1 MHTELIGEKELKYHI
16 IERLKRLNT
25 LRESGDLLMGENII
39 KDPVQKI
46 LINFDRSDWFTN
58 TLVPIIE
65 VNAIDC
71 EKHAPGAGKLFLDL
85 VTHDLSKSI
94 RNNIVFKIEDDII
107 QNVLR
112 QINENSTGL
121 CHKDDYD
128 DYIEETLGFAS
139 KDIVQ
144 RALNLFKAGDQVRVE
159 KNFIR
164 KTTIEKTTGYV
175 FDNITF
181 NPAFNINSGWKRKDV
196 NVLLID
202 GIIES
207 VGEIHHMLE
216 KAYETGE
223 SYLLICSGILPEPL
237 SVIHTNFLRKTI
249 DVIVGTVDSNEF
261 GIQTMVD
268 LGTCCMTEPI
278 SAMKGESISQ
288 ASRREFTK
296 VDKVEVFPNKLM
308 ISNLC
313 ARDATNS
320 LLLDVM
326 RRAEDNND
334 IAYLYQK
341 RVKSL
346 SSSTIKV
353 SIGRDDID
361 RCKSVIEEVDLFF
374 RTSPMSLKWGFVKKS
389 ELDKL
394 PDDMSCLL
402 FGSQNVQPTHRIRKS
417 LETYL
422 SFREQVNKTGA
433 IITTQRD

>member
-1 MHTELIGEKELKYHI
+1 MYTELINEKELKYHI
-16 IERLKRLNT
+16 IERMKRLNA
-25 LRESGDLLMGENII
+25 LRSSGDLLMGDNII

-46 LINFDRSDWFTN
+46 LINFDRSDWFSN
-58 TLVPIIE
+58 TIVPIIE

-71 EKHAPGAGKLFLDL
+71 EKHAPGAGKIFLDL
-85 VTHDLSKSI
+85 VAHDLSKSI
-94 RNNIVFKIEDDII
+94 RDNMVFKIEDETI
-107 QNVLR
+107 QNILSE
-112 QINENSTGL
+112 INENSSGL

-128 DYIEETLGFAS
+128 DFMNETLGFAS

-144 RALNLFKAGDQVRVE
+144 RTLNLFRTGDQVRVE
-159 KNFIR
+159 KSLVR
-164 KTTIEKTTGYV
+164 KTTIDKTSGYV
-175 FDNITF
+175 FDNITI

-216 KAYETGE
+216 KAHETGE

-237 SVIHTNFLRKTI
+237 SVIQANFLRKTI

-288 ASRREFTK
+288 ASRREFIK
-296 VDKVEVFPNKLM
+296 IDKVEVFPNKTM
-308 ISNLC
+308 ITNMS
-313 ARDATNS
+313 ARSATNA
-320 LLLDVM
+320 LLVDVM
-326 RRAEDNND
+326 RRAEENND

-346 SSSTIKV
+346 ASSTIRV
-353 SIGRDDID
+353 SIGRDDVD

-374 RTSPMSLKWGFVKKS
+374 RTSPMSLKSGFIKKS
-389 ELDKL
+389 EFDKL

-402 FGSQNVQPTHRIRKS
+402 FGSQNVQPAHRIRKS

-422 SFREQVNKTGA
+422 SFREQVNRTGA
-433 IITTQRD
+433 IITTQRE